1 MVIQTACREHANAI
15 ARLIMQAMNYDCC
28 RYYAGPEH
36 SLEDF
41 ERMMTRLVEA
51 ENSQYSYT
59 NTHVALDD
67 DGSVAGICVTYDG
80 ARLHE
85 LREAF
90 IKAAREFFGRDY
102 STIGD
107 ETSPGE
113 LYIDSLAVDVKH
125 RGRGIAGELLRV
137 AIAKAAAMGIPAGLL
152 VDKGNPLAERLYV
165 RTGFKHVGDTVWG
178 GHPMKHLQYHHRSKK
193 T

>member
-1 MVIQTACREHANAI
+1 
-15 ARLIMQAMNYDCC
+15 MQAMNYDCC

-51 ENSQYSYT
+51 ENSQYSYK

-90 IKAAREFFGRDY
+90 
-102 STIGD
+102 
-107 ETSPGE
+107 
-113 LYIDSLAVDVKH
+113 
-125 RGRGIAGELLRV
+125 
-137 AIAKAAAMGIPAGLL
+137 
-152 VDKGNPLAERLYV
+152 
-165 RTGFKHVGDTVWG
+165 
-178 GHPMKHLQYHHRSKK
+178 
-193 T
+193 

>member
-67 DGSVAGICVTYDG
+67 DGSCRRYLRDL
-80 ARLHE
+80 RR
-85 LREAF
+85 REA
-90 IKAAREFFGRDY
+90 
-102 STIGD
+102 S
-107 ETSPGE
+107 
-113 LYIDSLAVDVKH
+113 
-125 RGRGIAGELLRV
+125 
-137 AIAKAAAMGIPAGLL
+137 
-152 VDKGNPLAERLYV
+152 
-165 RTGFKHVGDTVWG
+165 
-178 GHPMKHLQYHHRSKK
+178 
-193 T
+193 

>member
-51 ENSQYSYT
+51 DNSQYSYT

-67 DGSVAGICVTYDG
+67 DGCVAGICVTYDG

-90 IKAAREFFGRDY
+90 IHAARECFGRDY

-107 ETSPGE
+107 ETAPGE
-113 LYIDSLAVDVKH
+113 LYIDSLAVDEQY
-125 RGRGIAGELLRV
+125 RGRGIAGDLLRV
-137 AIAKAAAMGIPAGLL
+137 AIAKASDMGIPAGLL

-165 RTGFKHVGDTVWG
+165 RMGCKHVGDTVW
-178 GHPMKHLQYHHRSKK
+178 
-193 T
+193 